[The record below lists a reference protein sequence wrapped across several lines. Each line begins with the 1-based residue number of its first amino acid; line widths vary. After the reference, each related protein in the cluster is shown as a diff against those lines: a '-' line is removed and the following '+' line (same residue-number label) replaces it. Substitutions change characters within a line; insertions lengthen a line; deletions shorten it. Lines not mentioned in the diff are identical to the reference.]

1 MLEPQQGGNANN
13 LLMSSSN
20 YRQAPTSLRRDAWVE
35 VSLSC
40 LEHNLEVIRTEWL
53 QKKPIQEPSPRN
65 KTAKSTSKT
74 KVMAVVKS
82 DGYGHGAATTA
93 QLFEASGVDYL
104 GVASIDEGLQL
115 RQSGIKLPVLVLS
128 PTPSW
133 ALDTALEN
141 NLGISITSLKQIEDV
156 SSTAKR
162 LNLQA
167 AVHIKI
173 DTGMHRLGIEPTTTA
188 QALELVD
195 KDPRLQLMSVFSHL
209 AMADNREAVDFQK
222 GRFEAAVKIVPPG
235 TLLHLASSEATRL
248 FPDTHYDM
256 VRVGLYLWG
265 LAPNTTLPELRPALS
280 LKARINHIGPV
291 PEGES
296 AGYGFTWTAKR
307 HSRLAMIPIGY
318 ADGVDRGLSNNME
331 AIIEDNWV
339 KQVGRISMDQM
350 LLDITDCKQA
360 QEGDLVTLI
369 GSSAQ
374 KCINL
379 CQWAERLDTITYEL
393 ACRLR
398 ARLPKVYTRERLR

>member
-1 MLEPQQGGNANN
+1 
-13 LLMSSSN
+13 
-20 YRQAPTSLRRDAWVE
+20 
-35 VSLSC
+35 
-40 LEHNLEVIRTEWL
+40 
-53 QKKPIQEPSPRN
+53 
-65 KTAKSTSKT
+65 
-74 KVMAVVKS
+74 MAVVKS

-133 ALDTALEN
+133 AIDTALEN
-141 NLGISITSLKQIEDV
+141 NLGISITSLRQIEDV

-162 LNLQA
+162 LNLRA

-173 DTGMHRLGIEPTTTA
+173 DTGMHRLGIEPASTA
-188 QALELVD
+188 QALELID
-195 KDPRLQLMSVFSHL
+195 KDPNLQLMSVYSHL

-222 GRFEAAVKIVPPG
+222 DRFDKAIKIVPPG
-235 TLLHLASSEATRL
+235 TILHLASSEATRL

-265 LAPNTTLPELRPALS
+265 LAPNTILPELRPALS

-291 PEGES
+291 PIGES

-307 HSRLAMIPIGY
+307 ESRLAMIPIGY
-318 ADGVDRGLSNNME
+318 ADGVDRGLSNCME
-331 AIIEDNWV
+331 AIIEDKLV

-369 GSSAQ
+369 GGSAQ
-374 KCINL
+374 KSINL